1 MYEKEIK
8 EYMKQVSENE
18 DSAIKLIEINKNL
31 LDTIRELQCDVEHW
45 KREYDELKQNLEEN
59 YVRKEENPYIEYG
72 ISERDF
78 S

>member
-1 MYEKEIK
+1 MNEKEIK

-45 KREYDELKQNLEEN
+45 KEEYNELKQNLEEN
-59 YVRKEENPYIEYG
+59 YVRKEENPYTEYG

>member
-59 YVRKEENPYIEYG
+59 YVRKEENPYTEYG